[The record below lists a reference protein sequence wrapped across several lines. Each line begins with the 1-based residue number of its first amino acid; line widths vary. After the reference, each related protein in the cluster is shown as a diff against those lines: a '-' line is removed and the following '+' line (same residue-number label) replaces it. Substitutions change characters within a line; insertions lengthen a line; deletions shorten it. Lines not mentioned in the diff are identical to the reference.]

1 MSTDQQTVEKRWA
14 ILQRLLDRT
23 RAGKTHWEPLGD
35 SDTRF
40 MTAVG
45 DYSITIE
52 SEDVRS
58 PSRGPFKV
66 TVRDYPDRILD
77 QFDQYELDSV
87 ATESGELATNL
98 LADLY
103 EAARRRAFNVDEAMS
118 DLLNQLG
125 DDD

>member
-14 ILQRLLDRT
+14 ILQRLLNRT

-58 PSRGPFKV
+58 PSMGPIKV

-77 QFDQYELDSV
+77 QFDEYDLEVGDQTPTPAGD
-87 ATESGELATNL
+87 L

-103 EAARRRAFNVDEAMS
+103 EAARRRAFNVDEAMN